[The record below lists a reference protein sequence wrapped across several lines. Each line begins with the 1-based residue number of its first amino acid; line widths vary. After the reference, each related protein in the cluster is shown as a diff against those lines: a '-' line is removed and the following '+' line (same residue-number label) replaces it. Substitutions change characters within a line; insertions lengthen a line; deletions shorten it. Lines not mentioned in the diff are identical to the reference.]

1 MTVRRDTGAGAKVTE
16 ENEKEE
22 EQEEWAEGRRK
33 KGPVGAPG
41 PGVVD
46 ARRNARI
53 VGAALDRIVA
63 GYVFPER
70 AATIEAAIRGRLAA
84 GECVALDGPGLCT
97 AVTAHLQE
105 VCPDRH
111 LRLLWRD
118 EPQSVASEDDDAGR
132 AAFLALLRAENQ
144 GIRAVEQLDG
154 NVGRMDIRRI
164 ADGGEGI
171 RAIGAAMEL
180 GAPTRALLLD
190 LRECR
195 GGAPEGAALWCSYFF
210 PDDQVH
216 LNDTY
221 SRATDSTRQYW
232 TASHLPAPRYLDRPV
247 YALTSATTFSGGEDV
262 AYALQA
268 HGRAVVVGETTRG
281 DAHPTDRHPVTEHIT
296 VTVPTARTVS
306 AVTGTNWEGV
316 GVRPDRTVPAE
327 RALGATHEEAR
338 RGADWL
344 RGSPAS

>member
-1 MTVRRDTGAGAKVTE
+1 MTVRRDAGADVKVTE
-16 ENEKEE
+16 EKAKQA
-22 EQEEWAEGRRK
+22 EQAEGQRK
-33 KGPVGAPG
+33 KERAQG
-41 PGVVD
+41 PGAVD
-46 ARRNARI
+46 ALRNARV
-53 VGAALDRIVA
+53 VGVALDRIVA

-70 AATIEAAIRGRLAA
+70 AATIETAIRSWLAA
-84 GECVALDGPGLCT
+84 GEYDALDGPGLCA

-118 EPQSVASEDDDAGR
+118 EPQSIAPEDDDAGR

-154 NVGRMDIRRI
+154 NIGRIDIRRI
-164 ADGGEGI
+164 ADAGEGG

-180 GAPTRALLLD
+180 VANTRALVLD
-190 LRECR
+190 LRGCR
-195 GGAPEGAALWCSYFF
+195 GGSPEGAALWCSYFF

-216 LNDTY
+216 LNDIY
-221 SRATDSTRQYW
+221 ARATDSTRQYW

-262 AYALQA
+262 AYTLQA
-268 HGRAVVVGETTRG
+268 HGRAVAVGETTRG
-281 DAHPTDRHPVTEHIT
+281 GAHPTDRHPVTEHIT

-316 GVRPDRTVPAE
+316 GVRPDRAVPAE
-327 RALGATHEEAR
+327 RALEVAHEEAR
-338 RGADWL
+338 RGAV
-344 RGSPAS
+344 